1 MARRYIRDK
10 LGRFAPKGGRIKS
23 VRAHDTKVAG
33 KMARIPKGSRK
44 LMPTPRLRV
53 GNSGM
58 TKAQLTRR
66 IQRMDKS
73 DPQGLKSDIRVSRR
87 RREGLDDLLGI

>member
-10 LGRFAPKGGRIKS
+10 LGRFASKRGKIKS

-33 KMARIPKGSRK
+33 RLERLSKGSRK
-44 LMPTPRLRV
+44 LIPTPRLPM

-58 TKAQLTRR
+58 TKTQLTRR
-66 IQRMDKS
+66 VQRMYKG
-73 DPQGLKSDIRVSRR
+73 DPKGLKSDIRVTRR
-87 RREGLDDLLGI
+87 RRGGLDDLLGI